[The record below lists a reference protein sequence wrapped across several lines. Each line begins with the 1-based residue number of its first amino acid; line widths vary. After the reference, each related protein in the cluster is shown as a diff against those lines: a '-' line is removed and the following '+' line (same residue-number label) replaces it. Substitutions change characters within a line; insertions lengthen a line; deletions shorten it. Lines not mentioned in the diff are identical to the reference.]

1 MDLMIKEKDDCVTLF
16 FTYMPV
22 GVIAEPICKNLF
34 KKAMD
39 EIKADHFITEGFQDG
54 DIAVVAQSSQLYDDD
69 DESYNIILVFQKKI
83 KYKNPKL
90 FGVIIT
96 TIDSKMI
103 NVEKQLS
110 FIRTITNM
118 NNPSVN

>member
-1 MDLMIKEKDDCVTLF
+1 MIKEKDDCVTLF

-22 GVIAEPICKNLF
+22 GVIAESICKSLF
-34 KKAMD
+34 EKAMN
-39 EIKADHFITEGFQDG
+39 EIKADHFITESFKEG
-54 DIAVVAQSSQLYDDD
+54 DIVVVPQYSKLYDNDE
-69 DESYNIILVFQKKI
+69 ESYNVILVFQKKI
-83 KYKNPKL
+83 KFKTPKL

-96 TIDSKMI
+96 TIESRMI

-118 NNPSVN
+118 NNPSLN